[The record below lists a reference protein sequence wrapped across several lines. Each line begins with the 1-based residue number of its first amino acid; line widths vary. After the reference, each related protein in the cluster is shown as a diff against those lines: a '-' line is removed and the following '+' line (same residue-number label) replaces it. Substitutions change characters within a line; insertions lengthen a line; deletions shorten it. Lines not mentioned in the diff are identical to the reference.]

1 MNSKE
6 NLNKNYTKL
15 EKGELNNV
23 YTKRI
28 HSIDFLKG
36 VAIYIIILINTAEIW
51 INKESRFVYAIIYLY
66 LDVIGTSLFIFLF
79 SLSVIFLWKK
89 KMGISPS
96 KEIRNDILTRGL
108 ILIILGI
115 GYNIISTSITL
126 NMPLPLNLWGW
137 NILIFI
143 GFAQIISYYAVKLSR
158 GARWIIGFLFFFAS
172 TPIRELLILGKNTNQ
187 IVSILHFII
196 ISPNP
201 QTTILPYIALCFFST
216 IFGERLLECLQ
227 LDAKVCNLE
236 TFHTL
241 IIFGFIFLFI
251 GISYGYGLVTPEILD
266 PEDYPMIKLIP
277 ILETQS
283 FFPLSKVPGYLIR
296 GTAPNLLYGLGV
308 ALIILGCT
316 FYLLDIL
323 YVQNAIIKMFDFYG
337 KVSLSLFFIHCV
349 GLLFFIQQLT
359 IVVFFIAYF
368 FYIGFLGLLMYLWF
382 RYAKGVGTLK
392 WLISKTSSRH
402 K

>member
-1 MNSKE
+1 MSSKE
-6 NLNKNYTKL
+6 NLNTKL
-15 EKGELNNV
+15 EKRELNNV

-36 VAIYIIILINTAEIW
+36 VAICIIILINTAEIW

-89 KMGISPS
+89 KMGINPS
-96 KEIRNDILTRGL
+96 KEIRNDILTRGF
-108 ILIILGI
+108 ILIILGVV
-115 GYNIISTSITL
+115 YNIISTSITL

-137 NILIFI
+137 NILMFI

-172 TPIRELLILGKNTNQ
+172 TPLRDLLILGKNTNQ
-187 IVSILHFII
+187 LVSVLHFII

-201 QTTILPYIALCFFST
+201 QTTILPYVALCFFST

-227 LDAKVCNLE
+227 LDAKKCNLE
-236 TFHTL
+236 TFHTF

-251 GISYGYGLVTPEILD
+251 GIYYGYGLVTPEILD

-277 ILETQS
+277 ILKTQS
-283 FFPLSKVPGYLIR
+283 IFPLSKVPGYLIR
-296 GTAPNLLYGLGV
+296 GTAPNLFYGLGV
-308 ALIILGCT
+308 ALLILGST

-337 KVSLSLFFIHCV
+337 KASLSLFFIHCV

-359 IVVFFIAYF
+359 IVVFFIAYL
-368 FYIGFLGLLMYLWF
+368 FYIGFLGLLLYLWYK
-382 RYAKGVGTLK
+382 YAKGVGTLK

>member
-1 MNSKE
+1 MSLKE
-6 NLNKNYTKL
+6 NLNTKL
-15 EKGELNNV
+15 EKRELNNV

-36 VAIYIIILINTAEIW
+36 VAICIIIFINTAEIW
-51 INKESRFVYAIIYLY
+51 INKESRIFYAITYLY

-89 KMGISPS
+89 KMGINPS
-96 KEIRNDILTRGL
+96 KEIRNDILTRGF
-108 ILIILGI
+108 ILIILGVV
-115 GYNIISTSITL
+115 YNIISTSITL
-126 NMPLPLNLWGW
+126 DMPLPLNLWGW

-158 GARWIIGFLFFFAS
+158 GARWVIGFLIFFTS

-201 QTTILPYIALCFFST
+201 QTTILPYVALCFFST

-227 LDAKVCNLE
+227 LDAKECSLE

-241 IIFGFIFLFI
+241 ILFGFIFLFI
-251 GISYGYGLVTPEILD
+251 GIYYGYGLVTPEILD

-277 ILETQS
+277 ILKNQA

-308 ALIILGCT
+308 ALLILGST

-323 YVQNAIIKMFDFYG
+323 YVQNAIIKMFGFYG
-337 KVSLSLFFIHCV
+337 KASLSLFFIHFI
-349 GLLFFIQQLT
+349 GLLFFVQQLT
-359 IVVFFIAYF
+359 IVVFFIVYLFYF
-368 FYIGFLGLLMYLWF
+368 GFLGLLMYLWYK
-382 RYAKGVGTLK
+382 YAKGVGTLK